1 MQVTK
6 HVSMEIYPGF
16 ETQGRFHQKSE
27 TEESVTLKKD
37 LCPPKLKKKSF
48 IVIGQGTQK
57 GFFFIWIRQCI
68 YNSFFFLYNF
78 LTKCFPALKGSSR
91 L

>member
-6 HVSMEIYPGF
+6 HVNMEIYPSF
-16 ETQGRFHQKSE
+16 ETQGRFHQKFE
-27 TEESVTLKKD
+27 TEESVALKKD
-37 LCPPKLKKKSF
+37 VCPPKLKKISF

-68 YNSFFFLYNF
+68 YNSFFSVQFFNQMLSGV
-78 LTKCFPALKGSSR
+78 KRIK
-91 L
+91 